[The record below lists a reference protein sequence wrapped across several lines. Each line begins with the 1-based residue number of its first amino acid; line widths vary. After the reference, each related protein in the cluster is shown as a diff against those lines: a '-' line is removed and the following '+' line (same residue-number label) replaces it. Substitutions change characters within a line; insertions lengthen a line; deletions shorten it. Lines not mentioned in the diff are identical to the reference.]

1 MIYLNIAITKS
12 KDKTNKIPINQFL
25 QMTLS
30 TIDSILKERLRL
42 NLELKNKTYSEIGD
56 VENIDCDF
64 QNQEDSSCSHNS
76 KGMFQVNLKWDI
88 DLKRQKKEED
98 EDGEY
103 NDHDQLNDKD
113 SGDQS
118 SSKNVTKHHRTHSS
132 RSKSRKY
139 KGKKRQR
146 KANDRN
152 IMNGVNGSNH
162 SKPVNGKFLFI
173 ISIETQHSPPINELS
188 KLIRQNIQNAT
199 HITNGPAMQNTPP
212 FKINPGLFPH
222 MGSQSGVQVP
232 PMLNTNNLNNLSNQP
247 HNQTNLNN
255 ANNLNTL
262 NNAFRP
268 TNQMQACLF
277 DIIKRNIAKNLANST
292 QNIQRNTVQPH
303 ISPPQMMNFMQFHRN
318 KLAELEMKK
327 SQCLQSAISNM
338 YSLTLL
344 YQRLNQ
350 TR

>member
-1 MIYLNIAITKS
+1 
-12 KDKTNKIPINQFL
+12 
-25 QMTLS
+25 
-30 TIDSILKERLRL
+30 
-42 NLELKNKTYSEIGD
+42 
-56 VENIDCDF
+56 
-64 QNQEDSSCSHNS
+64 
-76 KGMFQVNLKWDI
+76 MFQVNLKWDI

-103 NDHDQLNDKD
+103 NDHDQLNGKD

-146 KANDRN
+146 KVNDRN

-199 HITNGPAMQNTPP
+199 HITNSPTMQNTPP

-232 PMLNTNNLNNLSNQP
+232 PMLN
-247 HNQTNLNN
+247 
-255 ANNLNTL
+255 
-262 NNAFRP
+262 NAFRP

-277 DIIKRNIAKNLANST
+277 DIIKRNIAKNLASST
-292 QNIQRNTVQPH
+292 QNIQRNTVQPQ